1 MSSPLVSVVIPTHNR
16 RDLLAEAVA
25 SVREQTYDPIEIIVI
40 DDGSSDGTAKMIRER
55 FPRVRL
61 VRQPHRGV
69 SAARNRGIA
78 EAQGEYIAFLDSD
91 DLWLPK
97 KLAAEMDAL
106 LKNPELKI
114 CHTDEIWIRRG
125 VRVNPMKKHRK
136 YGGWIYPHCL
146 PLCIISPSSVIL
158 KREVFNEV
166 GAFDEAL
173 PACEDYDLWLRVTAR
188 HPVHFIERP
197 LIVKRG
203 GHADQLSRA
212 FWGMD
217 RFRVYALL
225 KMLRENGLPRAWR
238 LLTLE
243 ELRKKCRI
251 LIQGFEKRGKERDA
265 ALYREILN
273 GSYDS
278 PEPPFPRPVSSV
290 N

>member
-1 MSSPLVSVVIPTHNR
+1 VSSPLVSVVIPTHNR

-40 DDGSSDGTAKMIRER
+40 DDGSGDGTAEMIRER

-69 SAARNRGIA
+69 STARNRGIA

-217 RFRVYALL
+217 RFRVYVLL
-225 KMLRENGLPRAWR
+225 KMLRENDLPRAWR

-265 ALYREILN
+265 ALYREILS

-278 PEPPFPRPVSSV
+278 PEPTFPRSVSSV

>member
-40 DDGSSDGTAKMIRER
+40 DDGSGDGTAEMIRER